1 MASAPTPDLNVSKD
15 QNITI
20 QNKNISAKTAYFKFG
35 TSVTTTDSIMEVIT
49 KDSEEIAVSD
59 KIPVSDENSYYVT
72 QIDKPPVK
80 FASGIPLISQTTNVR
95 FPKPE
100 AKQYTPE
107 KVATF
112 LIFKR

>member
-15 QNITI
+15 QNLTI
-20 QNKNISAKTAYFKFG
+20 PNKNISTKTAYFKFG
-35 TSVTTTDSIMEVIT
+35 TSTATTDSIMEIIT
-49 KDSEEIAVSD
+49 KDSEEIAVTD
-59 KIPVSDENSYYVT
+59 KIPVSEENSYYVT
-72 QIDKPPVK
+72 QIDKTPVK
-80 FASGIPLISQTTNVR
+80 FASGTPLVTQSTSVR